1 MCSPR
6 STPARERRDGLARF
20 FKNTGKPGNSLGTM
34 KLSVLLDRARDHA
47 LPVIENIT
55 DDDLT
60 EPTPCADY
68 DVRALLDHLLHVVVE
83 FQKLA
88 AKQDADFS
96 RTPSYPD
103 WRERYPA
110 ETAKLV
116 EAWGEPGATE
126 GIAGNMQMP
135 AQTVGGLVLLDL
147 TVHVSDLAQATGQ
160 RFEPD
165 PDVFTEV
172 QALVNQM
179 GSTAVEMKVF
189 QAPAQAPADASPFER
204 LLATTGRDPRWSA

>member
-1 MCSPR
+1 
-6 STPARERRDGLARF
+6 
-20 FKNTGKPGNSLGTM
+20 M

-47 LPVIENIT
+47 LPVIATIS

-60 EPTPCADY
+60 KPTPCADY

-96 RTPSYPD
+96 HTPNYPD
-103 WRERYPA
+103 WRAQFPT

-116 EAWGEPGATE
+116 EAWAEPGADE

-135 AQTVGGLVLLDL
+135 AQTVGGLALLDL
-147 TVHVSDLAQATGQ
+147 TIHASDLAQATGQ
-160 RFEPD
+160 HFEPD
-165 PDVFTEV
+165 PEVFAEV
-172 QALVNQM
+172 KNLVEQM
-179 GSTAVEMKVF
+179 GPMAIEWKVF
-189 QAPAQAPADASPFER
+189 KEPVEAPEGASALEQ
-204 LLATTGRDPRWSA
+204 LLARTGRDPRWSA

>member
-1 MCSPR
+1 
-6 STPARERRDGLARF
+6 
-20 FKNTGKPGNSLGTM
+20 M

-47 LPVIENIT
+47 LPVIATIS

-60 EPTPCADY
+60 KPTPCADY

-96 RTPSYPD
+96 HTPAYPD
-103 WRERYPA
+103 WRDRFPG

-116 EAWGEPGATE
+116 EAWGQPGATD
-126 GIAGNMQMP
+126 GIAGTMQMP
-135 AQTVGGLVLLDL
+135 AQTVGALALLDL
-147 TVHVSDLAQATGQ
+147 TIHASDLAQATGR

-165 PDVFTEV
+165 PEV
-172 QALVNQM
+172 LAEVADLVAQLGPM
-179 GSTAVEMKVF
+179 AVEWNVF
-189 QAPAQAPADASPFER
+189 GQPVEAPADASAFER

>member
-1 MCSPR
+1 
-6 STPARERRDGLARF
+6 
-20 FKNTGKPGNSLGTM
+20 M

-47 LPVIENIT
+47 LPVIANIT
-55 DDDLT
+55 DDDLAK
-60 EPTPCADY
+60 PTPCADY

-96 RTPSYPD
+96 HTPSYPD
-103 WRERYPA
+103 WRAQYPA
-110 ETAKLV
+110 ESAKLV
-116 EAWGEPGATE
+116 EAWGQPGATE

-135 AQTVGGLVLLDL
+135 ATTVGGLVLLYL
-147 TVHVSDLAQATGQ
+147 TIHVSDLAQATGQ

-165 PDVFTEV
+165 PEVFTEV
-172 QALVNQM
+172 EGLVNQM
-179 GSTAVEMKVF
+179 GPMAIEMNVFKAPVE
-189 QAPAQAPADASPFER
+189 APADASPFER

>member
-1 MCSPR
+1 M
-6 STPARERRDGLARF
+6 ARF
-20 FKNTGKPGNSLGTM
+20 FKNAGNTGNSLGTM

-47 LPVIENIT
+47 LPVIAAIT

-60 EPTPCADY
+60 KPTPCADY

-96 RTPSYPD
+96 HTPSYPD
-103 WRERYPA
+103 WRTRYPA

-126 GIAGNMQMP
+126 GIAGNMRMP

-160 RFEPD
+160 TFEPD
-165 PDVFTEV
+165 PEVFTEV
-172 QALVNQM
+172 KALVEQM
-179 GSTAVEMKVF
+179 GPMAVEMNVF
-189 QAPAQAPADASPFER
+189 QAPVAAPADASPFER
-204 LLATTGRDPRWSA
+204 LLATTGRAPRWSA

>member
-1 MCSPR
+1 
-6 STPARERRDGLARF
+6 
-20 FKNTGKPGNSLGTM
+20 M

-47 LPVIENIT
+47 LPVIANIG

-60 EPTPCADY
+60 KPTPCADY

-96 RTPSYPD
+96 HTPSYPD
-103 WRERYPA
+103 WRAQFPT

-116 EAWGEPGATE
+116 EAWGRPGATD
-126 GIAGNMQMP
+126 GIAGAMQMP
-135 AQTVGGLVLLDL
+135 AQTVGGLALLDL
-147 TVHVSDLAQATGQ
+147 TIHASDLAQATGQ

-165 PDVFTEV
+165 AEV
-172 QALVNQM
+172 LAEVAALVAQM
-179 GSTAVEMKVF
+179 GPMAVEWKVF
-189 QAPAQAPADASPFER
+189 NEPVEAPADASPFEQ
-204 LLATTGRDPRWSA
+204 LLASTGRDPRWSA

>member
-1 MCSPR
+1 
-6 STPARERRDGLARF
+6 
-20 FKNTGKPGNSLGTM
+20 M

-47 LPVIENIT
+47 LPVIASIS

-60 EPTPCADY
+60 KPTPCADY
-68 DVRALLDHLLHVVVE
+68 DVRALLDHLMHVVVE

-96 RTPSYPD
+96 HTPSYPD
-103 WRERYPA
+103 WRAQFPA

-116 EAWGEPGATE
+116 DAWGQPGADE

-147 TVHVSDLAQATGQ
+147 TIHISDLAQATRQ

-165 PDVFTEV
+165 PEVFAEV
-172 QALVNQM
+172 KNLVEQM
-179 GSTAVEMKVF
+179 GPMAIEMNVF
-189 QAPAQAPADASPFER
+189 KAPVDAPADASAMEQ
-204 LLATTGRDPRWSA
+204 LLAATGRDPRWNA

>member
-1 MCSPR
+1 
-6 STPARERRDGLARF
+6 
-20 FKNTGKPGNSLGTM
+20 M

-47 LPVIENIT
+47 LPVITNIG

-60 EPTPCADY
+60 KPTPCADY

-96 RTPSYPD
+96 HTPAYPD
-103 WRERYPA
+103 WRAQYPA

-116 EAWGEPGATE
+116 EAWGQPGATD

-135 AQTVGGLVLLDL
+135 AHVVGGLVLLDL
-147 TVHVSDLAQATGQ
+147 TIHASDLAQATGQ
-160 RFEPD
+160 RYEPD
-165 PDVFTEV
+165 AEVLTEV
-172 QALVNQM
+172 TALVSQM
-179 GSTAVEMKVF
+179 APTAREMKVF
-189 QAPAQAPADASPFER
+189 ADAVAAPADASPFEQ
-204 LLATTGRDPRWSA
+204 LLATTGRNPRWSA

>member
-1 MCSPR
+1 
-6 STPARERRDGLARF
+6 
-20 FKNTGKPGNSLGTM
+20 M

-47 LPVIENIT
+47 LPVIANIT

-60 EPTPCADY
+60 KPTPCADY

-88 AKQDADFS
+88 VKQDADFS
-96 RTPSYPD
+96 HTPNYPD
-103 WRERYPA
+103 WRAQFPA

-116 EAWGEPGATE
+116 DAWGRPGADE

-135 AQTVGGLVLLDL
+135 AQTVGGLALLDL
-147 TVHVSDLAQATGQ
+147 TIHASDLAQATGQ

-165 PDVFTEV
+165 PEVFAEV
-172 QALVNQM
+172 SNLVEQM
-179 GSTAVEMKVF
+179 GPTAIEWKVF
-189 QAPAQAPADASPFER
+189 KAPVAAPADASPMQR
-204 LLATTGRDPRWSA
+204 LLARTGRDPRWNA

>member
-1 MCSPR
+1 
-6 STPARERRDGLARF
+6 
-20 FKNTGKPGNSLGTM
+20 M

-47 LPVIENIT
+47 LPVIATIT

-60 EPTPCADY
+60 KPTPCADY

-88 AKQDADFS
+88 VKQDADFS
-96 RTPSYPD
+96 HTPSYPD
-103 WRERYPA
+103 WRDRYPA

-116 EAWGEPGATE
+116 EAWAQPGATD
-126 GIAGNMQMP
+126 GIAGNMRMP
-135 AQTVGGLVLLDL
+135 AQTVGGLALLDL
-147 TVHVSDLAQATGQ
+147 TIHASDLAQATGR

-165 PDVFTEV
+165 PEV
-172 QALVNQM
+172 LAEVANLVAQM
-179 GSTAVEMKVF
+179 GPTAVEWNVF
-189 QAPAQAPADASPFER
+189 GPPVEASADASEFER

>member
-1 MCSPR
+1 
-6 STPARERRDGLARF
+6 LARF
-20 FKNTGKPGNSLGTM
+20 FKSGETHENRLATM

-47 LPVIENIT
+47 LPVIANIT

-60 EPTPCADY
+60 KPTPCADY

-96 RTPSYPD
+96 HTPSYPD

-110 ETAKLV
+110 ESAKLV
-116 EAWGEPGATE
+116 EAWGQPGATE

-147 TVHVSDLAQATGQ
+147 TIHVSDLAQATGQ

-165 PDVFTEV
+165 PEVFAEV
-172 QALVNQM
+172 EGLVKQM
-179 GSTAVEMKVF
+179 GPMAIEMNVFKAPVE
-189 QAPAQAPADASPFER
+189 APADASPFEQ
-204 LLATTGRDPRWSA
+204 LLAITGRDPRWSA

>member
-1 MCSPR
+1 
-6 STPARERRDGLARF
+6 
-20 FKNTGKPGNSLGTM
+20 M

-47 LPVIENIT
+47 LPVIANIT

-60 EPTPCADY
+60 KPTPCADY

-88 AKQDADFS
+88 VKQDADFS
-96 RTPSYPD
+96 HTPNYPN
-103 WRERYPA
+103 WREQYPT
-110 ETAKLV
+110 ESAKLV
-116 EAWGEPGATE
+116 EAWGQPGATE

-135 AQTVGGLVLLDL
+135 ATVVGGLVLLDL
-147 TVHVSDLAQATGQ
+147 TIHISDLAQATGQ

-165 PDVFTEV
+165 PEVFAEV
-172 QALVNQM
+172 ADLVAQM
-179 GSTAVEMKVF
+179 GPTAIEWKVF
-189 QAPAQAPADASPFER
+189 KEPVEAPANASPFEQ